1 MTKKIFIA
9 GSGGI
14 GEAVA
19 LFLREWSKFETE
31 IYLGDISEENLQKA
45 KDFVIAKFAENSNDR
60 NGFDG
65 KRRHERSDEN
75 GV

>member
-19 LFLREWSKFETE
+19 LLLREWSKFETE
-31 IYLGDISEENLQKA
+31 IFLGDISEENLQKV
-45 KDFVIAKFAENSNDR
+45 KEFIVQKVRRKHRRS
-60 NGFDG
+60 
-65 KRRHERSDEN
+65 KRF
-75 GV
+75 